1 MLTVAVIGHTGFV
14 GKAVTQAL
22 IDRGIR
28 VLGFAR
34 KALAGTAAGPPKL
47 FRAMSCDVTKFD
59 KVRRVL
65 DESPW
70 PIDVAILL
78 AACVRIVE
86 ESPQGVRELFE
97 TNVGGV
103 LNVLEAMKRH
113 HGARVIFTSSMAVY
127 GRPNVLPVSEQHPRE
142 PQSLYGLTKMQA
154 EDMVSWFGR
163 HYGFATTVL
172 RLPGLYGGGRWDGTV
187 FRFVQQAMMGEAVRI
202 NLSQPVVWDVLHVD
216 DAVSAICAAV
226 TGPAS
231 GHRVFN
237 LDQGEPVELV
247 NVAHRIVKWL
257 GSKSPVIV
265 EGSAESV
272 EFQLDITQAR
282 NHLGFKP
289 VPLAQR
295 VLEMA
300 AKMESRP

>member
-1 MLTVAVIGHTGFV
+1 MTMPVMPSSTPGMS
-14 GKAVTQAL
+14 AVTAL
-22 IDRGIR
+22 N
-28 VLGFAR
+28 A
-34 KALAGTAAGPPKL
+34 PPLLLMLKP
-47 FRAMSCDVTKFD
+47 F
-59 KVRRVL
+59 
-65 DESPW
+65 SP
-70 PIDVAILL
+70 A
-78 AACVRIVE
+78 
-86 ESPQGVRELFE
+86 
-97 TNVGGV
+97 
-103 LNVLEAMKRH
+103 
-113 HGARVIFTSSMAVY
+113 TSS
-127 GRPNVLPVSEQHPRE
+127 RCS
-142 PQSLYGLTKMQA
+142 
-154 EDMVSWFGR
+154 
-163 HYGFATTVL
+163 
-172 RLPGLYGGGRWDGTV
+172 
-187 FRFVQQAMMGEAVRI
+187 
-202 NLSQPVVWDVLHVD
+202 
-216 DAVSAICAAV
+216 CASTAV

-231 GHRVFN
+231 GHRVVN